1 MKLVKS
7 WRMKEKRKT
16 TPDGGIKIRFRRK
29 RLLAALAMV
38 CLLSV
43 IVGLPGCGASGSST
57 GSRSTEG
64 AENSISGSGSSI
76 GSTGGTGN
84 ISGNGNTGSSLAD
97 SQDKTAVPAGAEK
110 GLEEMEWWKKTNA
123 YEIYVNSFQ
132 DSDDDGYG
140 DLNGIRSRL
149 DHLKDL
155 GVGAVWLTP
164 IYASPMVDNGYDVA
178 DFYEINPRY
187 GTMEDMEKLIQEADE
202 KGIKIVMDLVFNHTS
217 DQCKW
222 FVESSKSKDNP
233 YSDWYIWRDP
243 REDGSA
249 PNNWRSIFGGSAW
262 TWCEAR
268 GQYYLHT
275 FASAQPDLN
284 WENPDVRQALCDVA
298 NFWIDKGV
306 GGFRMDAIPYIKK
319 PDDFSDGPA
328 DDAEGMASIHT
339 MTANTEG
346 ILDYL
351 QEFKEK
357 VTDGKDVFTVAEAN
371 GVSADQLFRWVGEK
385 GVFDMLFEFSHI
397 NIEFGESEFWC
408 RAGDWSLTDLKKT
421 LTDSQKA
428 TADNGWY
435 PIFFENHDQP
445 RSIDHFFPEDA
456 DPVLAGKAMGTILLT
471 LRGTPFIYQGEEL
484 GYKNVAWP
492 SIDDYN
498 DLNTRSQYTI
508 ALEEGCSKEEALD
521 LAHRYSRDNARTP
534 MQWDGS
540 KNAGFT
546 GGTPWLPVHDD
557 YAGMNADGEN
567 KDPESVLSKYKEL
580 AALRRDNPV
589 LINGSYEEKLHD
601 SEQIYAYIRENEDD
615 RILVMVNFSGETVD
629 YETEEA
635 GIHDKE
641 TAELLTGNYPDKGQ
655 TIGTLRPYEAVVIRC
670 R

>member
-1 MKLVKS
+1 MKVMRGQ
-7 WRMKEKRKT
+7 RMK
-16 TPDGGIKIRFRRK
+16 K
-29 RLLAALAMV
+29 RLMTTMTMI
-38 CLLSV
+38 CLLSAAFW
-43 IVGLPGCGASGSST
+43 LSGCGGSG
-57 GSRSTEG
+57 GSAETNNGSTE
-64 AENSISGSGSSI
+64 N
-76 GSTGGTGN
+76 
-84 ISGNGNTGSSLAD
+84 SSLTD
-97 SQDKTAVPAGAEK
+97 DGNKTETSEEAEK
-110 GLEEMEWWKKTNA
+110 EQKEMKWWQKTNA

-132 DSDDDGYG
+132 DSDNDGYG
-140 DLNGIRSRL
+140 DLNGIRAHL
-149 DHLKDL
+149 DHLSDL

-164 IYASPMVDNGYDVA
+164 VYASPMVDNGYDVA

-187 GTMEDMEKLIQEADE
+187 GTMEDMEKLIKEADE

-222 FVESSKSKDNP
+222 FVESSKSKDNQ

-284 WENPDVRQALCDVA
+284 WANPDVRQALCDVA

-319 PDDFSDGPA
+319 PADFSDGPA
-328 DDAEGMASIHT
+328 DDVEGMTSIHN

-351 QEFKEK
+351 KEFKEK

-371 GVSADQLFRWVGEK
+371 GVKPDQLYRWVGK
-385 GVFDMLFEFSHI
+385 QGVFDMLFEFSHVYL
-397 NIEFGESEFWC
+397 EFKNSDLWCKASEWT
-408 RAGDWSLTDLKKT
+408 LTELKKA
-421 LTDSQKA
+421 LSESQKA

-445 RSIDHFFPEDA
+445 RSIDHFFPKDA
-456 DPVLAGKAMGTILLT
+456 DPELAGKAMGTILLT

-498 DLNTRSQYTI
+498 DLNTRSQYEI
-508 ALEEGCSKEEALD
+508 ALKEGLSKEEALGC
-521 LAHRYSRDNARTP
+521 AHRFSRDNARTP
-534 MQWDGS
+534 MQWDDS
-540 KNAGFT
+540 ENAGFT
-546 GGTPWLPVHDD
+546 KGKPWLPVHDD
-557 YAGMNADGEN
+557 YAGMNAKVEDKKE
-567 KDPESVLSKYKEL
+567 DSVLSMYKAL
-580 AALRRDNPV
+580 AVLRRDNPV
-589 LINGSYEEKLHD
+589 LVNGSYEEKLQD

-615 RILVMVNFSGETVD
+615 RVLVMVNFTGDNLT
-629 YETEEA
+629 YETSEA
-635 GIHDKE
+635 GISDKE
-641 TAELLTGNYPDKGQ
+641 KAELLISNYPDQ
-655 TIGTLRPYEAVVIRC
+655 SENIGSLRPYEAVVIRC
-670 R
+670 K